1 MQPLS
6 HWQKFIPSNIS
17 AIQRC
22 LGLAKFLS
30 CENFQLYTAL
40 HNYYVGVPG
49 PSLLIEQSKYMYNGP
64 FSHSRSYLLKIR
76 GGLYME
82 GAY

>member
-49 PSLLIEQSKYMYNGP
+49 PSLLIE
-64 FSHSRSYLLKIR
+64 
-76 GGLYME
+76 
-82 GAY
+82 